1 MRTILHIIFLF
12 FIIGFVACTVD
23 QNNEPTLQQPVAT
36 TAMTPLPSVT
46 ATPLLSPTS
55 LPTPTV
61 TLTPTATDVPEVVE
75 TSTSFEPTL
84 IATIQPDPY
93 RRVGLLENVWW
104 SDDSQTLYYQDIE
117 AQQAWAYDLAT
128 GVSTSIPYVPR
139 SFRELAPEIEAALP
153 ENASLLSLSPG
164 RQYALYRLPLPE
176 PIPVSGA
183 SNDDYP
189 PYTYEL
195 WLHKDGQDVQL
206 GLVDSSF
213 GLLAPPIW
221 SANENVAIVNTAGA
235 PGVPYIYA
243 SWLIDLDAL
252 SVGRLDTPWEG
263 VEYFYS
269 VRDLSANGNLLL
281 VRADINY
288 FYNRETEEQWPI
300 PDVATDRIVLIE
312 TDESFGCLISELEV
326 SNTILRDHVWYCE
339 PVIGKVAVLVTLEG
353 NISQSVISPDK
364 RFIAFTVTNQFP
376 AGVEYRNIPQGIWLV
391 ALP

>member
-1 MRTILHIIFLF
+1 MPKVLQMIFLF
-12 FIIGFVACTVD
+12 FIAGFVACTAD
-23 QNNEPTLQQPVAT
+23 QNNDSTIQQPVAT
-36 TAMTPLPSVT
+36 IAMTPLPTAT
-46 ATPLLSPTS
+46 ATPLLSPTP

-61 TLTPTATDVPEVVE
+61 TITPTATDMPEVVE
-75 TSTSFEPTL
+75 TNTNFEPTL
-84 IATIQPDPY
+84 ITTIQPDPY

-117 AQQAWAYDLAT
+117 TQQAWAYDLAT
-128 GVSTSIPYVPR
+128 GVSTSIPYAPR

-183 SNDDYP
+183 SNDDDYP

-195 WLHKDGQDVQL
+195 WLRKDGQDVQL

-243 SWLIDLDAL
+243 SWLIDLDTF

-263 VEYFYS
+263 IEYFYS
-269 VRDLSANGNLLL
+269 VRDLSADGNLLL

-288 FYNRETEEQWPI
+288 FYNRETGEQWPI
-300 PDVATDRIVLIE
+300 PDVDTDNIILI
-312 TDESFGCLISELEV
+312 DRESSPVCLLLELEF
-326 SNTILRDHVWYCE
+326 SNTVLRDHVWYCE
-339 PVIGKVAVLVTLEG
+339 PLKGK
-353 NISQSVISPDK
+353 SSVIAIIDGYIVQHATSPNNK
-364 RFIAFTVTNQFP
+364 FIAFIVDNDFLP
-376 AGVEYRNIPQGIWLV
+376 GFEHIPTGIWLV